1 MPDTNPS
8 NAPDA
13 IEERDRDTAAGV
25 MTDTNTGETPGG
37 GTLIGEGEGGD
48 PVATGAGATANSPI
62 DTGVDSGDAHATEEA
77 LNRTTG
83 DTPEPGHESR

>member
-25 MTDTNTGETPGG
+25 ITDPSTDETPGG
-37 GTLIGEGEGGD
+37 GTLLGEGAGGD
-48 PVATGAGATANSPI
+48 PVATGAGAMRTSPI
-62 DTGVDSGDAHATEEA
+62 DTGVDAGAAHATEEA
-77 LNRTTG
+77 QNRAT
-83 DTPEPGHESR
+83 DETPEPGHVSQ